1 MGLLMDII
9 STFLTIFV
17 ILLIGFIAKRS
28 DFISESEGVT
38 INKVVVNLAMPCL
51 VFNSLYSENMSL
63 LPVLGKFPIVGFITA
78 FICFIIS
85 YYILTLMD
93 LPDKQKWAI
102 ISVVIMGNT
111 GFVGFP
117 VISGVFG
124 SSGLLRAIFFN
135 ITDVLMMVVV
145 YLMFVIKFGGSYGK
159 AIERI
164 IRFPVL
170 WALIIG
176 VVFSFYNVS
185 IGPVLSNVIKYL
197 ADMTIPLIILSLG
210 LSMKFDNIRD
220 KIGLTLT
227 GTVLKLFLYPFISFF
242 IIKLLGLTGFNST
255 IALVESAMPSAML
268 AISYVMEFKLDTE
281 LTSSIIVL
289 DTLISLV
296 TLPILIS
303 II

>member
-1 MGLLMDII
+1 
-9 STFLTIFV
+9 
-17 ILLIGFIAKRS
+17 
-28 DFISESEGVT
+28 
-38 INKVVVNLAMPCL
+38 
-51 VFNSLYSENMSL
+51 
-63 LPVLGKFPIVGFITA
+63 
-78 FICFIIS
+78 
-85 YYILTLMD
+85 
-93 LPDKQKWAI
+93 
-102 ISVVIMGNT
+102 
-111 GFVGFP
+111 
-117 VISGVFG
+117 
-124 SSGLLRAIFFN
+124 
-135 ITDVLMMVVV
+135 MMVVV

-227 GTVLKLFLYPFISFF
+227 GTVLKLFLYPFIAFF

-303 II
+303 LI

>member
-1 MGLLMDII
+1 MDII

-124 SSGLLRAIFFN
+124 SSGLLRAIFL
-135 ITDVLMMVVV
+135 IL
-145 YLMFVIKFGGSYGK
+145 LMF
-159 AIERI
+159 
-164 IRFPVL
+164 
-170 WALIIG
+170 
-176 VVFSFYNVS
+176 
-185 IGPVLSNVIKYL
+185 
-197 ADMTIPLIILSLG
+197 
-210 LSMKFDNIRD
+210 
-220 KIGLTLT
+220 
-227 GTVLKLFLYPFISFF
+227 
-242 IIKLLGLTGFNST
+242 
-255 IALVESAMPSAML
+255 
-268 AISYVMEFKLDTE
+268 
-281 LTSSIIVL
+281 
-289 DTLISLV
+289 
-296 TLPILIS
+296 
-303 II
+303 